1 MCVWQVVMKVVAI
14 MLHYLLDSVWL
25 LGLIINQKKLVI
37 IWVRARHYQGKW
49 VSTKGQWVWVTFI
62 ACKLKLIIQTK
73 SIIDIFPCVGVF
85 SQGSCCVPH
94 PT

>member
-1 MCVWQVVMKVVAI
+1 
-14 MLHYLLDSVWL
+14 MLQLLLHNLLSLDYVWL
-25 LGLIINQKKLVI
+25 LANNQSEKVVI